1 MFPENSFGMPAGW
14 YADPLGIPQLRW
26 WNGEGWTEHVAAAAQ
41 PAASAASTSGFGSPA
56 AATQPAMSLD
66 QLAAPQASRRVDNPS
81 SYDARSGAQSA
92 DRFAR

>member
-1 MFPENSFGMPAGW
+1 VFFENSFGMPAGW

-41 PAASAASTSGFGSPA
+41 PTMSTSGATNNETPA
-56 AATQPAMSLD
+56 AAAQPVMTLD
-66 QLAAPQASRRVDNPS
+66 QLAAPQASRRVEYPS